1 MKPLEDAIANIFL
14 PALLEHNC
22 SLIEREIL
30 ALPVGKGG
38 IGVANPCNEAQL
50 EYQPSRKIT
59 APLVKRIEL
68 QMHKIPD
75 DLEIQVLKQDARK
88 EKSCVLSERVESV
101 IENASPKM
109 KRMIELASEKG
120 ASSWLT
126 VIPMSEM
133 DFTLNKREFRDA
145 LKLTYNWP
153 IKRPIITHQDV
164 LMEIL

>member
-1 MKPLEDAIANIFL
+1 
-14 PALLEHNC
+14 
-22 SLIEREIL
+22 
-30 ALPVGKGG
+30 
-38 IGVANPCNEAQL
+38 
-50 EYQPSRKIT
+50 
-59 APLVKRIEL
+59 
-68 QMHKIPD
+68 MHEIPD

-101 IENASPKM
+101 IENTSPKM

-145 LKLTYNWP
+145 LKLKS
-153 IKRPIITHQDV
+153 IKDIKMCLWRFF
-164 LMEIL
+164 